1 MPVKRRRAGPEGGTI
16 LLVDDDTQLRGILRA
31 NFEVV
36 GYDVVAAH
44 DAEAAIAALEV
55 AHPDA
60 VVVDVLPAAD
70 DGPALVR
77 TIRRHPQGA
86 NVPVIVLTARL
97 HPDDAVR
104 SLEAGADD
112 VVVKPFAPEEMLA
125 RVRGKIRRAAEH
137 SAIQPLTGLPG
148 NGPIEAEIRS
158 RLAAPVPWAI
168 LYLDLDGFKAFN
180 DAFGF
185 AKGDA
190 VLKLLAT
197 TLGAAVRKH
206 GAPDDFVGHIG
217 GDDFVAI
224 MRPARA
230 EEIAHSVVAAFDRGI
245 RALQSDTRVPYCT
258 VSIAIVNGSRGVAS
272 YEQIGERAAAVK
284 KEAKRR
290 RGSSIVSEG
299 EPR

>member
-206 GAPDDFVGHIG
+206 GAPDDFV
-217 GDDFVAI
+217 AI